1 MVRVW
6 QGFFS
11 VLWLSYASKRTNE
24 RTRKSKICTHTHTI
38 LAFEFIHPELRIIR
52 LFIWHK
58 RKRHILLFKFIFN
71 LSVVCFNSGACV
83 KFNLE
88 VDGKYRR
95 NFWIKK
101 MPHSNI
107 FLWYDFVFRNFCTFG
122 WRLLSKELLVFARSL
137 SRIQL
142 DLMNMW
148 WYVFC
153 LVFREVPIKKIFH
166 IIIKGFIEN

>member
-1 MVRVW
+1 MHPWYHIIIILLHDESMARI
-6 QGFFS
+6 FS

-83 KFNLE
+83 WNSILKWMENIEEIFGL
-88 VDGKYRR
+88 
-95 NFWIKK
+95 KK
-101 MPHSNI
+101 CHIQTYFYDMIFFLGIFVHSVEDYWVKNCW
-107 FLWYDFVFRNFCTFG
+107 FLPA
-122 WRLLSKELLVFARSL
+122 L
-137 SRIQL
+137 
-142 DLMNMW
+142 
-148 WYVFC
+148 
-153 LVFREVPIKKIFH
+153 
-166 IIIKGFIEN
+166 